1 MENEFKIPTI
11 EPKFKAPVKK
21 TNEKNEVESV
31 TKSTNP
37 PESTSADTNISTDT
51 DGTVNSQKLNLANV
65 PSCPYKEPKWSMPPS
80 NPDLNFHFE
89 ILKQGQIVTIVEK
102 LQSKAFWTIG
112 KLPTNDIVMEHPTV
126 SRYHAV
132 LQYLPESK
140 ETPGNH
146 EDENDETD
154 SNEKHLQKNHMEP
167 GWYLYDLSS
176 THGSFVNKQRI
187 PSKTYV
193 RIRVG
198 YFLKFA
204 GSTKSFI
211 LQGPENDAEPEAEL
225 TITEMKELRIQK
237 QQEMEQKRIEEEK
250 KREEE
255 EKRIESAGIS
265 WGMADD
271 ADEETDLA
279 HNPYATS
286 HNEELFLDDPKKTL
300 RGFFEREGLDLEY
313 KVDEV
318 SNGTYLCRYC

>member
-1 MENEFKIPTI
+1 MENEFKIPI
-11 EPKFKAPVKK
+11 SERNFKAPVKR
-21 TNEKNEVESV
+21 TNYNYEIESV

-37 PESTSADTNISTDT
+37 SGSTSADTNISTE
-51 DGTVNSQKLNLANV
+51 VNSEKPNLANV

-80 NPDLNFHFE
+80 NPDLNFTFE
-89 ILKQGQIVTIVEK
+89 ILKQGQIVTTVEK

-112 KLPTNDIVMEHPTV
+112 KLQANDIVMEHPTV

-140 ETPGNH
+140 GDLGND
-146 EDENDETD
+146 EDEDDETD
-154 SNEKHLQKNHMEP
+154 SDDKNSQKNRMEP

-187 PSKTYV
+187 PPRTYV

-211 LQGPENDAEPEAEL
+211 LQGSENYAEPEAEL
-225 TITEMKELRIQK
+225 TITEMKQLRIQK
-237 QQEMEQKRIEEEK
+237 QQQMEQKRIEETK
-250 KREEE
+250 KWEEE
-255 EKRIESAGIS
+255 EKRKENLGIS

-271 ADEETDLA
+271 ADEETDLT

-286 HNEELFLDDPKKTL
+286 HSEDLFLDDPKKTL
-300 RGFFEREGLDLEY
+300 RGFFEREGHDLEY

-318 SNGTYLCRYC
+318 TSGTYLCRHC